1 MSTGLRAGTNNDG
14 YLQVNGTDVL
24 TALSSGNVG
33 IGTTS
38 PVAPLEV
45 IGIIRSSDPTGHY
58 TQVGAD
64 GQIELVRVSGNGP
77 YIDFKN
83 LANEDYDCR
92 IQQSSD
98 GLQFWTGGSG
108 AASVKLIV
116 TSAGDVS
123 IGNNSSTAK
132 LTVTNNSGTGPINL
146 GDFTAAAANQNPLL
160 RLIGRNAADSGT
172 TSVDFYKEYQGGFRL
187 VNNDTDSTNFTAFE
201 IGGAERL
208 RITSDGKIGIKVVS
222 PGCQTGGIH
231 AVHDATEGTPSFTG
245 GEVGIFQRN
254 YNSAQG
260 CEIGII
266 GGSNS
271 SSRINF
277 GDKDDADIGIISYSH
292 NDNSMRFTAAAAEK
306 LRIASDGST
315 YRGGVIITE
324 SDMGWAHDTY
334 QRPHIFTGAT
344 GGLPGDASVVLATPT
359 QDPSNTRIGSIVFG
373 CAVSGGSTSNPGI
386 KATIEGKTNT
396 NVASASDTGG
406 YLAFVVKPDNGNLYE
421 AARITSS
428 GELNL
433 GTTDS
438 FAATLAI
445 KSDANT
451 TRQVKLLSTN
461 TDWGWGF
468 DTIDLLSG
476 NVPLRLFQRWSH
488 SGTVY
493 ERQAIKISQANNGAT
508 GVTRVAINDTSTSV
522 PAQTFTIREDVSAGY
537 GATLALQNKGGSVNG
552 TATAILFGVDTS
564 ATNAPGQTD
573 TANATITVTNSGVS
587 NDADMR
593 FWIHTGSGGNKD
605 ALKIVGDGNNRAS
618 AGTAVGEACRGGV
631 AFGTA
636 GMAIDRAWGNYPGF
650 HVFHTT
656 TDGFTQQGEV
666 RFHGW
671 NTSYDSYPETNGAD
685 FSVSLRIDGSSY
697 HVGSD
702 RRHKTNIVDNPYGLE
717 EILQLQPRKFNR
729 INSQGDIETDKG
741 DILGFIAQE
750 VIEVIPEAVTYYP
763 DEDTPNE
770 IGWCRSYSLS
780 NEFILSSLVNAVKEL
795 SAKNDA
801 LEARIAALEG

>member
-24 TALSSGNVG
+24 TALSSGNLGV
-33 IGTTS
+33 GTTS
-38 PVAPLEV
+38 PSTPLEV
-45 IGIIRSSDPTGHY
+45 AGIIRSSSSSGHY
-58 TQVGAD
+58 TQVGND

-98 GLQFWTGGSG
+98 GLQFWTGGQGS
-108 AASVKLIV
+108 ASAKLIV

-123 IGNNSSTAK
+123 IGNYSSTAK

-146 GDFTAAAANQNPLL
+146 GDFTASAANQNPLL
-160 RLIGRNAADSGT
+160 RIIGRNAADSGT

-201 IGGAERL
+201 IGGSERL
-208 RITSDGKIGIKVVS
+208 RITSTGILEINRGSQEDQAIDIKTTS
-222 PGCQTGGIH
+222 TTG
-231 AVHDATEGTPSFTG
+231 A
-245 GEVGIFQRN
+245 
-254 YNSAQG
+254 
-260 CEIGII
+260 
-266 GGSNS
+266 
-271 SSRINF
+271 SRIRF
-277 GDKDDADIGIISYSH
+277 VESGTSTGEIAYSH
-292 NDNSMRFTAAAAEK
+292 NNNQLELIARSGKSVVMFSNDTERF
-306 LRIASDGST
+306 RIHTDGST
-315 YRGGVIITE
+315 YRGGNVITE
-324 SDMGWAHDTY
+324 SDMNWGHDAY
-334 QRPHIFTGAT
+334 QRPHIFTGDI
-344 GGLPGDASVVLATPT
+344 GGLPGDGTVVLATPT
-359 QDPSNTRIGSIVFG
+359 QDPSNTRIGSLVFG
-373 CAVSGGSTSNPGI
+373 CAVSGGSTSNPGL
-386 KATIEGKTNT
+386 KSAIESRTNT
-396 NVASASDTGG
+396 NVATASDTGA
-406 YLAFVVKPDNGNLYE
+406 YLVFRVKPDNSNLIE

-433 GTTDS
+433 GPTDS
-438 FAATLAI
+438 FAAKLTI

-461 TDWGWGF
+461 TDWGWGI

-493 ERQAIKISQANNGAT
+493 ERQAVKIAQANNGAT
-508 GVTRVAINDTSTSV
+508 GLVRVAINDTSTSV

-537 GATLALQNKGGSVNG
+537 GATLALQNKGGSVND

-564 ATNAPGQTD
+564 GTNAPGQSD

-593 FWIHTGSGGNKD
+593 FWVHTGSGGNKESI
-605 ALKIVGDGNNRAS
+605 KIAGDGNNRAS
-618 AGTAVGEACRGGV
+618 AGTSIGEACRGGV
-631 AFGTA
+631 AFGNA
-636 GMAIDRAWGNYPGF
+636 GFAIDRSWGNFPGF
-650 HVFHTT
+650 HTFHQNVDGDTT
-656 TDGFTQQGEV
+656 QGEI

-671 NTSYDSYPETNGAD
+671 NTTFASYPEPSGAD
-685 FSVSLRIDGSSY
+685 FSVNLRIDGSTY

-729 INSQGDIETDKG
+729 INSRGDIETDKG

-780 NEFILSSLVNAVKEL
+780 NEYILSSLVNAVKEL